1 MVDELKARG
10 MSIGCRSPNSLI
22 PDGGWWLSFQQLML
36 ATQQSFKQRSWTATT
51 MQEYE
56 AGARAGAG
64 EEHEHEAGCMVIWGE
79 LSERRSLC

>member
-1 MVDELKARG
+1 M
-10 MSIGCRSPNSLI
+10 
-22 PDGGWWLSFQQLML
+22 
-36 ATQQSFKQRSWTATT
+36 QQSFKQRSWTVTT

-56 AGARAGAG
+56 ARAGAGAGAGAG